1 MVGDGYR
8 RLKML
13 ERSIVLT
20 VNGIRYEAN
29 AEPRRLLS
37 DFLREELELKGAKLS
52 CDIGICGACTV
63 LMDGKAMRA
72 CLMLAVQANG
82 REFFTVEG
90 LANGPNLHP
99 LQEAF
104 WECHA
109 LQCGFCTPGM
119 LMSAHQL
126 LATNID
132 PSDAE
137 IREAISGNLCRC
149 TGYIH
154 IVDAIRLA
162 ARRRREGNS
171 SHSTT

>member
-1 MVGDGYR
+1 MSVQPV
-8 RLKML
+8 
-13 ERSIVLT
+13 VLT
-20 VNGIRYEAN
+20 VNGIRYEALV
-29 AEPRRLLS
+29 EPRLLLS
-37 DFLREELELKGAKLS
+37 DLLREDLELKGAKLS

-63 LMDGKAMRA
+63 IMEGKAIRA

-90 LANGPNLHP
+90 LASGPNLHP
-99 LQEAF
+99 LQQAF

-119 LMSAHQL
+119 LMSAYQL
-126 LATNID
+126 LETNTN

-137 IREAISGNLCRC
+137 IREAINGNLCRC
-149 TGYIH
+149 TGYVH

-162 ARRRREGNS
+162 AERRRNENS
-171 SHSTT
+171 SQSSI